1 MLYRLG
7 GNAKMGKDNFTKYT
21 LALALHVRPET
32 IESWITPG
40 WLNATQTETGRGKR
54 VVIQADDFCEFC
66 QNHTKDIVGNRLTK
80 EGLDLYIILC
90 PPPHTV
96 PFCPVRDSKKERDAF
111 NEHLKGKFPMSLD
124 ECLQR
129 RRFGEAEDI
138 LEQIA

>member
-90 PPPHTV
+90 SPPTHSSLLP
-96 PFCPVRDSKKERDAF
+96 
-111 NEHLKGKFPMSLD
+111 GKRQQ
-124 ECLQR
+124 EGT
-129 RRFGEAEDI
+129 RRFQRA
-138 LEQIA
+138 LKRQIPNVP